1 MYCLLFFSLS
11 ARNNCVLNNLE
22 NSIQLFVTSDDDDD
36 DDDDGGDDNL
46 VDDKYY
52 SNVKEEMQSISMNKL
67 KGTFSIDDSETSSY
81 DKINGKVSI
90 NKFSTVEM
98 IKNKQFDI
106 VIGTLYDLCW
116 LDMLSYIHVHCCSV

>member
-1 MYCLLFFSLS
+1 MLQKLYQMTINGLTFIFFSFS

-36 DDDDGGDDNL
+36 DDGDDNV

-52 SNVKEEMQSISMNKL
+52 STIKEEMQSISMNKL
-67 KGTFSIDDSETSSY
+67 KGTFSIDDSAISTNDEI
-81 DKINGKVSI
+81 DGKVSV

-106 VIGTLYDLCW
+106 VIGTLYDL
-116 LDMLSYIHVHCCSV
+116 

>member
-36 DDDDGGDDNL
+36 DDDGGGDDNL

-67 KGTFSIDDSETSSY
+67 KGTFSIDDSEISSY
-81 DKINGKVSI
+81 DEIIDGKVSV
-90 NKFSTVEM
+90 NKFPTVDM
-98 IKNKQFDI
+98 IENKQFDI
-106 VIGTLYDLCW
+106 VIGTLYDL
-116 LDMLSYIHVHCCSV
+116 